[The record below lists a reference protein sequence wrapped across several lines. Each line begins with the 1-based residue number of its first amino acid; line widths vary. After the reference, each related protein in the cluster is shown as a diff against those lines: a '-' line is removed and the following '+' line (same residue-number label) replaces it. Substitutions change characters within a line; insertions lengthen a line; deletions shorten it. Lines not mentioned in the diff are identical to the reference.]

1 MQKLRV
7 AFRLF
12 ITFVLGAVVGVIGT
26 GYAISSGNQLGD
38 FFVAGAPQMKALQR
52 DLDEARS
59 HRDSVTRRFEEVAST
74 LGQIERRYQDLGRRL
89 EAIEAGLRRGGRA
102 RAFVPE
108 SAPGAEVTPQTP
120 GADII
125 EAP

>member
-1 MQKLRV
+1 MDKVRV
-7 AFRLF
+7 AFRLL
-12 ITFVLGAVVGVIGT
+12 IAFVLGAVVGVFGT
-26 GYAISSGNQLGD
+26 GYAISSGHKLGD

-59 HRDSVTRRFEEVAST
+59 HRDSVTRRFEDVAST
-74 LGQIERRYQDLGRRL
+74 LGQIERRYEDLGRRL
-89 EAIEAGLRRGGRA
+89 EAIEAGLRRSQA

-108 SAPGAEVTPQTP
+108 SAPGPAVTPQP
-120 GADII
+120 PRADII